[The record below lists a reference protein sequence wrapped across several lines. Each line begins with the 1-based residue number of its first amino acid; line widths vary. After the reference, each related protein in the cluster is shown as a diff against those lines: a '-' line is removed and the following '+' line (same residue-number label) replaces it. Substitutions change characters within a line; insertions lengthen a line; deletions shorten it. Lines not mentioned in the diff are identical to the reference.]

1 MLYSNLNG
9 GYYFNS
15 IITYI
20 ESKSNLMEADKKA
33 AAESKAAAD
42 SPSADKS
49 SDAVLELEVIEE
61 DNTPSTPA
69 ASKSMIAK
77 V

>member
-49 SDAVLELEVIEE
+49 SDAVLEVIEE
-61 DNTPSTPA
+61 DNTSSTPA